1 MSFTDDNESGFSE
14 TDIHFAR
21 QTFFR
26 DCPNG
31 RCSKQRFLTFIR
43 QSQKPIELN
52 IHIVKIFQNY
62 RQSRKFFSM
71 MFDIYDRNHDGE
83 LDFDEYLYAL
93 SAISGA
99 NRLRTIETLFKFFDI
114 HNQGYITREEFN
126 SRKKLAAQFLGHYQ
140 TGVQDTLL
148 YDQAFNAMDLNKD
161 GQISKEEFIQWHL
174 KDHDLLEETKPMRKR
189 IRLLRNLSTLV
200 DIRGQTKTSSLEH
213 RNSIEATTNM
223 NNHHE

>member
-99 NRLRTIETLFKFFDI
+99 NRLRTIETLYKFFDTN
-114 HNQGYITREEFN
+114 NQGYITKQEFN
-126 SRKKLAAQFLGHYQ
+126 SRKKIAAQFLGQYK
-140 TGVQDTLL
+140 TNINDNLS
-148 YDQAFNAMDLNKD
+148 YEQAFNTMDADKD
-161 GQISKEEFIQWHL
+161 GKISKEEFIQWHL

-200 DIRGQTKTSSLEH
+200 DIRGQIKPSSLEH